1 MFKKKQTTM
10 KKFLL
15 SFSLILAF
23 VISAEAQPYHRTRPH
38 HDYYYSNIGE
48 ARLHIA
54 GELGIADPVG
64 LFWHKAPRHYSIG
77 AMGEIQ
83 VGRRLSLGLGAEFC
97 GTLDHTYYNNPVYY
111 NSVPVYGNIRLSSP
125 GYGTKVFVEA
135 RVGYAIPTNTICLGS
150 PESYYETRGLF
161 TGAGIGI
168 NCFNNNISIGV
179 NAIDVTS
186 HYGPAP
192 MNEGPGRRRVI
203 SNCYLRYSYAIPL
216 N

>member
-1 MFKKKQTTM
+1 M
-10 KKFLL
+10 KKIIL

-23 VISAEAQPYHRTRPH
+23 VISAGAQPHHRPRPH
-38 HDYYYSNIGE
+38 QDFYNYSNIGE

-54 GELGIADPVG
+54 GELGIADPVA
-64 LFWHKAPRHYSIG
+64 LFWHRAPRHYSIG

-83 VGRRLSLGLGAEFC
+83 VGRRLSLGLGAEFY
-97 GTLDHTYYNNPVYY
+97 GTRINDQTYPAYY

-135 RVGYAIPTNTICLGS
+135 RVGYAIPVNIVSMGHPT
-150 PESYYETRGLF
+150 SYYETRGLF
-161 TGAGIGI
+161 TGGGIGL
-168 NCFNNNISIGV
+168 NCFNNNISIGI

-186 HYGPAP
+186 YNGFVPS
-192 MNEGPGRRRVI
+192 NENLGRSRVI
-203 SNCYLRYSYAIPL
+203 TNFYLRYSYAIPL

>member
-1 MFKKKQTTM
+1 M
-10 KKFLL
+10 KKIIL

-23 VISAEAQPYHRTRPH
+23 VISAGAQPHHRPRPH
-38 HDYYYSNIGE
+38 QDFYNYSNIGE

-54 GELGIADPVG
+54 GELGIADPVA
-64 LFWHKAPRHYSIG
+64 LFWHRAPRHYSIG

-83 VGRRLSLGLGAEFC
+83 VGRRLSLGLGAEFY
-97 GTLDHTYYNNPVYY
+97 GTRINDQTYPAYY

-135 RVGYAIPTNTICLGS
+135 RVGYAIPVNIVSMGYPT
-150 PESYYETRGLF
+150 SYYETRGLF
-161 TGAGIGI
+161 TGGGIGL
-168 NCFNNNISIGV
+168 NCFNNNISIGI

-186 HYGPAP
+186 YNGFVPS
-192 MNEGPGRRRVI
+192 NENLGRSRVI
-203 SNCYLRYSYAIPL
+203 TNFYLRYSYAIPL

>member
-1 MFKKKQTTM
+1 M
-10 KKFLL
+10 KKILL

-23 VISAEAQPYHRTRPH
+23 VISAGAQPHHRPRPH
-38 HDYYYSNIGE
+38 QDYYHYSNIGE

-54 GELGIADPVG
+54 GELGIADPVA
-64 LFWHKAPRHYSIG
+64 LFWHRVPRHYSIG

-83 VGRRLSLGLGAEFC
+83 IGRRLSLGLGAEYY
-97 GTLDHTYYNNPVYY
+97 GTNDLTYPAYF

-135 RVGYAIPTNTICLGS
+135 RVGYAIPTNTIGMGF
-150 PESYYETRGLF
+150 PETYYETRGLF
-161 TGAGIGI
+161 TGGGIGL
-168 NCFNNNISIGV
+168 NCFNNNISIGI

-186 HYGPAP
+186 HYGVTP
-192 MNEGPGRRRVI
+192 MDGSSWRSRVI
-203 SNCYLRYSYAIPL
+203 TNVYLRYSYAIPL